1 MEQNNIKT
9 TTENNIINL
18 REINEKKHWDSTTHL
33 ILILSYEL
41 GLFLTQI
48 KWITYSPNWNI
59 VLKILVN

>member
-48 KWITYSPNWNI
+48 EWILTPLI
-59 VLKILVN
+59 GI